1 MPKNNYSYFSEYLLT
16 LKTVEWKNDSV
27 VMIDQTKLPNIL
39 EYVTY
44 TDFNQV
50 ADAIRTLVIRGAP
63 AIGVSGAFGLALAA
77 LQSDAKEKDELI
89 KAQNEVIGVLF
100 EIIKRF
106 QTNNDLTDEYLK
118 LSIKEKI
125 ESDNERLE
133 AITKERDEHANIIAR
148 LLEKLET

>member
-1 MPKNNYSYFSEYLLT
+1 MSE
-16 LKTVEWKNDSV
+16 
-27 VMIDQTKLPNIL
+27 
-39 EYVTY
+39 
-44 TDFNQV
+44 
-50 ADAIRTLVIRGAP
+50 
-63 AIGVSGAFGLALAA
+63 
-77 LQSDAKEKDELI
+77 EKDELI

-133 AITKERDEHANIIAR
+133 AITKERDENPKIIAR

>member
-1 MPKNNYSYFSEYLLT
+1 MSE
-16 LKTVEWKNDSV
+16 
-27 VMIDQTKLPNIL
+27 
-39 EYVTY
+39 
-44 TDFNQV
+44 
-50 ADAIRTLVIRGAP
+50 
-63 AIGVSGAFGLALAA
+63 
-77 LQSDAKEKDELI
+77 EKDELI

-133 AITKERDEHANIIAR
+133 AITKERDEKANIIAR

>member
-1 MPKNNYSYFSEYLLT
+1 MSE
-16 LKTVEWKNDSV
+16 
-27 VMIDQTKLPNIL
+27 
-39 EYVTY
+39 
-44 TDFNQV
+44 
-50 ADAIRTLVIRGAP
+50 
-63 AIGVSGAFGLALAA
+63 
-77 LQSDAKEKDELI
+77 EKDELI

-133 AITKERDEHANIIAR
+133 AITKERDEIANIIAR

>member
-1 MPKNNYSYFSEYLLT
+1 MSE
-16 LKTVEWKNDSV
+16 
-27 VMIDQTKLPNIL
+27 
-39 EYVTY
+39 
-44 TDFNQV
+44 
-50 ADAIRTLVIRGAP
+50 
-63 AIGVSGAFGLALAA
+63 
-77 LQSDAKEKDELI
+77 EKDELI

-118 LSIKEKI
+118 LSIKEKV

>member
-1 MPKNNYSYFSEYLLT
+1 MSE
-16 LKTVEWKNDSV
+16 
-27 VMIDQTKLPNIL
+27 
-39 EYVTY
+39 
-44 TDFNQV
+44 
-50 ADAIRTLVIRGAP
+50 
-63 AIGVSGAFGLALAA
+63 
-77 LQSDAKEKDELI
+77 EKDELI

-133 AITKERDEHANIIAR
+133 TITKERDENANIIAR

>member
-1 MPKNNYSYFSEYLLT
+1 LSE
-16 LKTVEWKNDSV
+16 
-27 VMIDQTKLPNIL
+27 
-39 EYVTY
+39 
-44 TDFNQV
+44 
-50 ADAIRTLVIRGAP
+50 
-63 AIGVSGAFGLALAA
+63 
-77 LQSDAKEKDELI
+77 EKDELI

-118 LSIKEKI
+118 LSIKEKV

-133 AITKERDEHANIIAR
+133 AITKERDENANIIAR